1 MDPQPP
7 KPFKRSWLRFPAP
20 DKQLILFLPTALL
33 LIVLAVLVA
42 LSMHRVQ
49 SGALEALGAQGASS
63 ETSREF
69 LAKTRGFSLVIYVV
83 TAGVGGVAVLWVWW
97 LSIWVFGPY
106 RRLERDLNEVL
117 YGRMD
122 PEQIHVRK
130 SDALYSLV
138 ERFRAALSRKP
149 PAPPQ

>member
-1 MDPQPP
+1 
-7 KPFKRSWLRFPAP
+7 
-20 DKQLILFLPTALL
+20 
-33 LIVLAVLVA
+33 
-42 LSMHRVQ
+42 
-49 SGALEALGAQGASS
+49 
-63 ETSREF
+63 
-69 LAKTRGFSLVIYVV
+69 
-83 TAGVGGVAVLWVWW
+83 VWW